1 MSWPCHSLSCY
12 RTSVLPWMSE
22 RHWKLHCQPWTPT
35 MPVSLKHFLHGDLFS
50 WEKGIVTSDPVP
62 KINTASLVRGCKVA
76 TFSVHKVIE
85 NTVLH
90 YRWKKNPPFCCLP
103 QLNVDTA
110 RPMPILSLSPT
121 ITQLHAILG
130 EPSHSQFRNLTV
142 LIVGLMVL
150 LHGGRNTVLTA
161 ALPHPYCSLIQLTA
175 IWLVMNADDSYSLP
189 PKFQRFCFSRLTS
202 LVCRQPFS
210 CDI

>member
-1 MSWPCHSLSCY
+1 VIQCLKS
-12 RTSVLPWMSE
+12 
-22 RHWKLHCQPWTPT
+22 TP
-35 MPVSLKHFLHGDLFS
+35 P
-50 WEKGIVTSDPVP
+50 
-62 KINTASLVRGCKVA
+62 SLVRGCKVA

-90 YRWKKNPPFCCLP
+90 YRQKEKNPPFCCLP
-103 QLNVDTA
+103 QLNVNTA
-110 RPMPILSLSPT
+110 WPMSILSLSPT

-130 EPSHSQFRNLTV
+130 EPSHSQFSNLTV
-142 LIVGLMVL
+142 LIVGLVVP

-161 ALPHPYCSLIQLTA
+161 ALPHPYCSLIQFTA
-175 IWLVMNADDSYSLP
+175 IWLVMNADDICSLP
-189 PKFQRFCFSRLTS
+189 SKFQRIYFSRLTS

>member
-35 MPVSLKHFLHGDLFS
+35 MPVSLKHFFTWRFIFLG
-50 WEKGIVTSDPVP
+50 KGYSDPVP

-90 YRWKKNPPFCCLP
+90 YRWKKPLLFAVFRNWMLTLPGQCPFW
-103 QLNVDTA
+103 VYH
-110 RPMPILSLSPT
+110 R
-121 ITQLHAILG
+121 QLHNCMQHWKNPHI
-130 EPSHSQFRNLTV
+130 HSLE
-142 LIVGLMVL
+142 
-150 LHGGRNTVLTA
+150 
-161 ALPHPYCSLIQLTA
+161 
-175 IWLVMNADDSYSLP
+175 IWLCWLLAWWC
-189 PKFQRFCFSRLTS
+189 CFTEVGILY
-202 LVCRQPFS
+202 
-210 CDI
+210 